1 MKCIWHYRLRGDYCY
16 PNAEETSEP
25 VLVDLLRSPG
35 TDSTPWSA
43 GMATLFVV
51 LVPQPAWLH
60 RQRLRSPEIDSEE
73 STPPAY
79 VAWRAGT
86 TNKVVVR
93 VWQIGN
99 RFLGS
104 LKGL

>member
-1 MKCIWHYRLRGDYCY
+1 MIDNDRGRGHDLCLQIFKKY
-16 PNAEETSEP
+16 
-25 VLVDLLRSPG
+25 DLLLLSIE
-35 TDSTPWSA
+35 A
-43 GMATLFVV
+43 QV
-51 LVPQPAWLH
+51 LDRCWALDRLANVDAHFWYQPARLH

-73 STPPAY
+73 SIPPAY

-93 VWQIGN
+93 VRQIGN